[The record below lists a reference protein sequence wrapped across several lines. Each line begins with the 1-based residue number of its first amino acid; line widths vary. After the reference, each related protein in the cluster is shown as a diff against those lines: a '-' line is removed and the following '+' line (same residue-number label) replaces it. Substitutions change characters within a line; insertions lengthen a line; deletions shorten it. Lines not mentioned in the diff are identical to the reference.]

1 MSSESTPDTGQPA
14 ESELAAMLPRG
25 MSEQAFLDAIVVS
38 GYPLQTV
45 VATTL
50 EDRDARVTE
59 EWAYQD
65 LDSAVRRAIDV
76 AGHWQ
81 IQTTPTETDRG
92 RSTVALAVLIEC
104 KQSRY
109 PYVFF
114 EAVNPPDLG
123 SFPPVV
129 GLGNGRM
136 QLTPDVEPGRFS
148 IEVPMHRFLELTD
161 EPLIVTPTVVSSIS
175 KATPK
180 GKRVE
185 LSGDEPYNSLLL
197 PLTKAIR
204 VYSARFSGA
213 RNSGQWHD
221 VRLPIALVVAD
232 APMILV
238 GTLGQSAHPSPTTWV
253 RVIVRRAVVP
263 DPQSRWRNPLAF
275 DVVDIVHRAFL
286 TRYLDDYALPFAQE
300 FAKRFTMYHEAALSG
315 SARIRGL
322 SQGEPLPDELLAAL
336 VEPIG

>member
-1 MSSESTPDTGQPA
+1 VSNESTPDERQA
-14 ESELAAMLPRG
+14 AQSELAAMLPAG
-25 MSEQAFLDAIVVS
+25 MSEQALLDAIVVS

-45 VATTL
+45 VATKL
-50 EDRDARVTE
+50 ADRDAGVTE
-59 EWAYQD
+59 EWAYED
-65 LDSAVRRAIDV
+65 PDSAFRRAIDV
-76 AGHWQ
+76 AGHWR
-81 IQTTPTETDRG
+81 IQETRHETARG
-92 RSTVALAVLIEC
+92 TSTVALVLLVEC

-114 EAVNPPDLG
+114 EAVNPPGLG
-123 SFPPVV
+123 NFPPVV
-129 GLGNGRM
+129 GLGNGKM
-136 QLTPDVEPGRFS
+136 ELTPEVEPGRFH
-148 IEVPMHRFLELTD
+148 IEVPMHTFLELTD
-161 EPLIVTPTVVSSIS
+161 QPVIVTPTVVSSIS

-197 PLTKAIR
+197 PLTKALQ
-204 VYSARFSGA
+204 VYCARFSGP

-238 GTLGQSAHPSPTTWV
+238 GKLGQSAHPSPTSWV
-253 RVIVRRAVVP
+253 RAIVRRAVVP
-263 DPQSRWRNPLAF
+263 DPQSRWRNPQVF

-286 TRYLDDYALPFAQE
+286 EQYLDDYALPFARE

-315 SARIRGL
+315 GAAIRGL
-322 SQGEPLPDELLAAL
+322 SQGESLPEELLAAL